1 MWVDRAECKI
11 FVENIQTAFHTKRP
25 KSTTKDH
32 LRSEQ
37 SPSASKLEL
46 FIYVYMYMYLTTYSI
61 FQQKFTLSFE
71 VVAVAANSK

>member
-37 SPSASKLEL
+37 SPSASKLKL
-46 FIYVYMYMYLTTYSI
+46 YPCVCDPVSKY
-61 FQQKFTLSFE
+61 KFHVEDF
-71 VVAVAANSK
+71 